1 METEPRKASEVLLE
15 LEKKLDTALG
25 IIQVQDLN
33 IKILSNKL
41 NTIIELLEKQT
52 SAPQRIIVEAVNTS
66 RPPAPVAD
74 LGNQIPISAEFTLPV
89 ENNPQGFRRTSRPET
104 FSGDNS
110 YLPEPPSNVKTKFP
124 TQIPKAPAGRASP
137 TAPPPGREVNAEV
150 VSPPTVN
157 VKLSAKTQNI
167 IQNAI
172 PVSQRVVNK
181 EGKSLFLA
189 DVEIIDLS
197 TMQSIF
203 KTRTNGTGKW
213 SASLGV
219 GNYRIIIN
227 KRESSTGGRLEA
239 TQDIQVDGSESKID
253 LKTIIIN
260 S

>member
-1 METEPRKASEVLLE
+1 LDNEPRKASEVLLD

-25 IIQVQDLN
+25 IIHVQDLN

-41 NTIIELLEKQT
+41 NSIIELLEKQT
-52 SAPQRIIVEAVNTS
+52 SAPQRIIVETVNTNKAAATV
-66 RPPAPVAD
+66 PD
-74 LGNQIPISAEFTLPV
+74 LERHIPISGEFALPV
-89 ENNPQGFRRTSRPET
+89 ENSPNGFRRTSRPET
-104 FSGDNS
+104 FAGDNS
-110 YLPEPPSNVKTKFP
+110 YLPDTGNVSPKYP
-124 TQIPKAPAGRASP
+124 TQMPKAPTGRAAPNS
-137 TAPPPGREVNAEV
+137 PPPGREVTAEV
-150 VSPPTVN
+150 VAPPTVN
-157 VKLSAKTQNI
+157 VKPSAKTQNI

-239 TQDIQVDGSESKID
+239 TQDIQIDGSESKVD